1 MVFNDN
7 QQRIEKDGG
16 KLMVVTNVFEDTD
29 STQYLVTVFDN
40 GYVHFA
46 IKDAGSSRWNPPL
59 QPIRVERTET
69 N

>member
-1 MVFNDN
+1 
-7 QQRIEKDGG
+7 
-16 KLMVVTNVFEDTD
+16 MVVTNVFEDTD